1 MKPFEDG
8 RRQEASIRHRQVFR
22 RDAADPRGQ
31 TPSLQ
36 HPAIIGLGTGGGFE
50 YDAEPGGAAGGD
62 GQRHAGLAAAG
73 TRTRGS
79 PGGVSTFAPHAVPV
93 PRLVPGKAQ
102 ALGLRISDIFAA
114 LQSTLGGFYVNDF
127 NIYGRSWQVNI
138 QGEATDR
145 DDIPDLW
152 RIHVRNANG
161 EMVPLRSVADA
172 RIVLGP
178 QTINRYNNVRSV
190 SVNGAPAPGVSSGDA
205 LLAMEQISERALPQG
220 YGFEWTGTAF
230 QEKLASGQTGVILAL
245 AVLFAYLFL
254 VALYESWVIPIPVL
268 LSVTVGV
275 LGSFGAIVLTGLA
288 LDVYAQI
295 GLIVLIAL
303 AAKNGILIVEFAK
316 ARREEGLPIR
326 EAAVQGARLR
336 FRAVM
341 MTSFAFILGLVPLI
355 IATGAASASRRA
367 VGTPVFGGMLAASI
381 IGIFMIPM
389 LYVVFQTMR
398 ENVKSRFRR
407 KSRPVVAE

>member
-1 MKPFEDG
+1 VD
-8 RRQEASIRHRQVFR
+8 
-22 RDAADPRGQ
+22 RD
-31 TPSLQ
+31 
-36 HPAIIGLGTGGGFE
+36 
-50 YDAEPGGAAGGD
+50 
-62 GQRHAGLAAAG
+62 
-73 TRTRGS
+73 
-79 PGGVSTFAPHAVPV
+79 
-93 PRLVPGKAQ
+93 KAQ
-102 ALGLRISDIFAA
+102 ALGVRISDIFAA
-114 LQSTLGGFYVNDF
+114 LQSTLGGYYVNDF

-152 RIHVRNANG
+152 RIHVRNDRG

-190 SVNGAPAPGVSSGDA
+190 SINGAPAPGVSSGDA
-205 LLAMEQISERALPQG
+205 LLAMEELSERALPQG

-230 QEKLASGQTGVILAL
+230 QERLASGQTGIILAL

-254 VALYESWVIPIPVL
+254 VALYESWTIPIPVL
-268 LSVTVGV
+268 LSVAVGV
-275 LGSFGAIVLTGLA
+275 LGSFAAIMIAGLS

-295 GLIVLIAL
+295 GLVVLIAL

-316 ARREEGLPIR
+316 ERREEGMPIR
-326 EAAVQGARLR
+326 EAAVMGARLR

-341 MTSFAFILGLVPLI
+341 MTSFAFILGLLPLV

-367 VGTPVFGGMLAASI
+367 VGTPVFGGMLAASL
-381 IGIFMIPM
+381 IGIFVIPM
-389 LYVVFQTMR
+389 LYTVFQAVR
-398 ENVKSRFRR
+398 EKVKGRFG
-407 KSRPVVAE
+407 RPRPASAE